1 MVWDIQLSI
10 FLTEE
15 PPWTHVLDGEFITII
30 VEYCNGY
37 K

>member
-1 MVWDIQLSI
+1 MVWDIQLSM

-15 PPWTHVLDGEFITII
+15 PSWTHVLDGEFITII